1 MLVYKKYA
9 EHSTA
14 ADGVENKPSQ
24 LRERTSLMTDG
35 KAIRGTSYEEA
46 ELEEQKEI
54 IDLKRDAK
62 ATPEAPGSN
71 ILVIVYF

>member
-1 MLVYKKYA
+1 
-9 EHSTA
+9 
-14 ADGVENKPSQ
+14 
-24 LRERTSLMTDG
+24 MTDG

-62 ATPEAPGSN
+62 ATPEAP
-71 ILVIVYF
+71 